1 MIHKVHIDI
10 YTVNYR
16 LGTQLFSHRVDTR
29 IVTEESIECKTIK
42 SKLYYFSF
50 YLVFFIRIF
59 CLFFS
64 GGSFAC
70 GLSVVLVVVF
80 GFWPLN
86 ADFVFYFI

>member
-1 MIHKVHIDI
+1 MIHKIQIDI
-10 YTVNYR
+10 YTANYR

-42 SKLYYFSF
+42 SELYYFSF
-50 YLVFFIRIF
+50 HLFFF
-59 CLFFS
+59 SFFS

-70 GLSVVLVVVF
+70 GLSVVVVVAF